1 MPVPSVPPV
10 PPRVVLGST
19 SRYRA
24 ELLRRL
30 LPDFEQAAPNTDESP
45 LPNEAPAA
53 RALRLAIAK
62 AEAVAIEYGNAL
74 VIGSDQVAEVG
85 GLILDKPGTR
95 ERARTQLAASSGHI
109 VNFHTAVCVLDA
121 SLGRRQT
128 HVDHTQVHFRVL
140 QPAEIAR
147 YVEREQPLDCAG
159 SFKCE
164 GLGISLFESIDSH
177 DPSALIGLPL
187 IALARLLRDAGL
199 EMP

>member
-1 MPVPSVPPV
+1 MPPA
-10 PPRVVLGST
+10 PPRIVLGST

-30 LPDFEQAAPNTDESP
+30 LPDFEQTAPDTDESP

-62 AEAVAIEYGNAL
+62 ADSAARGYGDAL
-74 VIGSDQVAEVG
+74 VIGSDQVAEVD
-85 GLILDKPGTR
+85 GLILDKPRTS
-95 ERARTQLAASSGHI
+95 ERARAQLAASSGRSVH
-109 VNFHTAVCVLDA
+109 FHTALCLLDA
-121 SLGRRQT
+121 RDGQRQT
-128 HVDHTQVHFRVL
+128 HVDHTRVRFRAL
-140 QPAEIAR
+140 KPAEIAR

-164 GLGISLFESIDSH
+164 GLGISLFEAIDNE

-187 IALARLLRDAGL
+187 IALARLLRAAGL
-199 EMP
+199 DLP